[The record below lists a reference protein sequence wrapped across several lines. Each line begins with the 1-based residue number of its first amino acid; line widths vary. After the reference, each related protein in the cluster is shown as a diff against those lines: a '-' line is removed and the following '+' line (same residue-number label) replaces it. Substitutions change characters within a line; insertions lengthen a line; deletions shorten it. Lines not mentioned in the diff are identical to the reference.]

1 MFFFCIKN
9 TTWVTSFSSVGLNS
23 INFNYFLF
31 AKANPTINVL
41 FMFIENF
48 V

>member
-1 MFFFCIKN
+1 MFFCIKN
-9 TTWVTSFSSVGLNS
+9 TTWVTSFSLVGLNS

-31 AKANPTINVL
+31 VKTNPTINVL